1 MPGVLTRKMRTPR
14 GKLASSSTP
23 TTTAS
28 TFTKISKLQAAGK
41 ETQTAAPFT
50 TRSANIEIVLPSRKR
65 KVHDDAEST
74 SSKKLR
80 REPEA
85 QVASAAPVAPAPVT
99 PATPVSRKRK
109 SVRFAEPEAAPSTP
123 SRAPPTPSSSR
134 KRRLESDETSQ
145 AEELLGRLNLQS
157 SPVSKRN
164 KTTVHRRAPQNDFD
178 LPKELLDLLDLHAAF
193 LKTLSMQ
200 YAHSGTTAP
209 IDLRTLY
216 TSVTR
221 TWGKRHVTLDDLRRC
236 VGVLAWTP
244 VKSGNAA
251 APPSAPYF
259 LSDYGRDKIC
269 IEFHASAERGP
280 LREPKLKMDF
290 EANLRTLWLSRRDNL
305 PATIFIGTLP
315 KAPLTPCAAS
325 NNSNG
330 LPTKTQTT
338 LNAFKQS
345 IAEHRKKQDE
355 AAKTISTTTVSAEGQ
370 KLSLLDRIRL
380 KETLAS
386 QSSDHEPTPAELQ
399 RRCALQRAAD
409 VAAVIGMLCKAT
421 VSAGSGQAR
430 VSFTMAALMVRLK
443 DSMRTPVSSED
454 GMVCVRLLAAEVA
467 PAWLRLVK
475 VGGREN
481 VVCMMG
487 LQPTKGQ
494 VEERVKVLLG

>member
-1 MPGVLTRKMRTPR
+1 MPGVLTRKTRTPR

-23 TTTAS
+23 STTTS

-41 ETQTAAPFT
+41 EAQPTAPFT

-74 SSKKLR
+74 SSKKFR

-85 QVASAAPVAPAPVT
+85 QVAPVDPAPVT
-99 PATPVSRKRK
+99 PSTPVSRKRK

-123 SRAPPTPSSSR
+123 SRAPATPSSSR

-209 IDLRTLY
+209 IDLHTLY

-221 TWGKRHVTLDDLRRC
+221 TWGKRHVTLDDLQRC

-244 VKSGNAA
+244 VKNGDAT

-269 IEFHASAERGP
+269 IEFHPSAERGP

-315 KAPLTPCAAS
+315 KAPLTPCAVSSSGA
-325 NNSNG
+325 
-330 LPTKTQTT
+330 PTKTQTT
-338 LNAFKQS
+338 LDAFKQS
-345 IAEHRKKQDE
+345 IAEHKQKKQQEEE
-355 AAKTISTTTVSAEGQ
+355 AAKSTSTTITSPSGQ
-370 KLSLLDRIRL
+370 KLTLLDRIRL

-386 QSSDHEPTPAELQ
+386 QSPQNEQSTPAQLQ
-399 RRCALQRAAD
+399 RRNALQRAAD

-421 VSAGSGQAR
+421 VAAGSGQAR

-467 PAWLRLVK
+467 PAWLRIVK

-487 LQPTKGQ
+487 SQPTKGE
-494 VEERVKVLLG
+494 VEERVRVLLG